1 MAKVS
6 HRLSFT
12 IRVGEASNQ
21 IAKVNLEVNDIDTE
35 LPIEAQLR
43 DVENA
48 TDVMWS
54 YIRNKL
60 DREIEEIIND
70 KDV

>member
-6 HRLSFT
+6 HSLSFT
-12 IRVGEASNQ
+12 FRVGEASNQ
-21 IAKVNLEVNDIDTE
+21 FAKVNLEVNDIDTE